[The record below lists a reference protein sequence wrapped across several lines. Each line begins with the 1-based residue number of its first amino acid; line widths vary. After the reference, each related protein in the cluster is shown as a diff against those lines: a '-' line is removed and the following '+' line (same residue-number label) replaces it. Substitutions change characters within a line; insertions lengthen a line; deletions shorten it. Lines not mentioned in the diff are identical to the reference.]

1 MGQRLIKN
9 VRYIYMKSKRQI
21 QEIFV
26 VNPAGN
32 IERTI
37 GIKQP
42 NGKLLI
48 DNPFYIKKIK
58 QIEKRPDT

>member
-1 MGQRLIKN
+1 ML
-9 VRYIYMKSKRQI
+9 YIYIMKVKSKKRI

-32 IERTI
+32 IEKTI
-37 GIKQP
+37 GIKMA

-48 DNPFYIKKIK
+48 DNPFHIKKIK
-58 QIEKRPDT
+58 QIETRPDT